1 MTSGIYKRH
10 IAWQYSMFNVH
21 APIGF
26 LSIEWKFRIKI
37 CIIFFFYCHF
47 VRQIQRFNS
56 ICLRILNGEL
66 LLLPFIII
74 SISLRDLRRIHSMN
88 SQTNNTRHIFVF
100 YLTLRNYMKMS
111 NNLMN
116 AMHSKRRL
124 LLSTEKIGRLLN
136 RCMWIFCFC
145 FVLFSVF
152 FGQVLFCLPE
162 HWLLWRW
169 ILFCFVST
177 ETLIA

>member
-1 MTSGIYKRH
+1 MEYISVTLHDNIRR
-10 IAWQYSMFNVH
+10 SMFNVH

-37 CIIFFFYCHF
+37 CIIFFACCHF
-47 VRQIQRFNS
+47 VRQTIQRFNS
-56 ICLRILNGEL
+56 ICLYSQWG
-66 LLLPFIII
+66 III
-74 SISLRDLRRIHSMN
+74 AVYHNEHFTARPETIHSMN

-124 LLSTEKIGRLLN
+124 LSTEQIGRLLN
-136 RCMWIFCFC
+136 RCM
-145 FVLFSVF
+145 
-152 FGQVLFCLPE
+152 
-162 HWLLWRW
+162 
-169 ILFCFVST
+169 
-177 ETLIA
+177 